1 MYRLTYNASQSALR
15 HIVDYVGTELLYTST
30 CHKRTIG
37 VAADYGIGLL
47 TVHYLQGAFQARCL
61 LLNTHF
67 FSTGTCRKSTDINDS
82 ATFGN
87 DLVGAFGYLS
97 LCLLARTAI
106 ERVGC
111 CIEYAHYH
119 GL

>member
-1 MYRLTYNASQSALR
+1 MYRLTYNAGQSAFR
-15 HIVDYVGTELLYTST
+15 HIVDDVGTELLYAST

-37 VAADYGIGLL
+37 IDADYGIGLFA
-47 TVHYLQGAFQARCL
+47 VHYLKGAFQARSL
-61 LLNTHF
+61 LLHAHH
-67 FSTGTCRKSTDINDS
+67 FSTVTCRERTDINDS

-87 DLVGAFGYLS
+87 DLVGAFGYLC

-111 CIEYAHYH
+111 CIQYAHYN